1 MGRVVLLRLRE
12 RHNTAK
18 LTEEDVYLI
27 KGLIHHGLTHKEI
40 AEKFEVT
47 KGCISRISCGQIWKH
62 VPEYVEERKA

>member
-18 LTEEDVYLI
+18 LTEDDVYLI
-27 KGLIHHGLTHKEI
+27 KGLIQHGLSHSEI
-40 AEKFEVT
+40 ADKFEVT
-47 KGCISRISCGQIWKH
+47 KGCISRISSGKIWKH